1 MYNNRQQMKKG
12 IPKTRQRRYSFIA
25 FRPAEHMELRLR
37 RLAAKRGEPIS
48 RVLHLCL
55 TEGLPKFEAL

>member
-1 MYNNRQQMKKG
+1 MKKR
-12 IPKTRQRRYSFIA
+12 IPKKRQKRYSFIA

-37 RLAAKRGEPIS
+37 RVAAKRGETIS